1 MSATA
6 DATPVPIAEFKQRSR
21 AVWAAGDYPSVAR
34 HLGDVGRRIVG
45 RLDVRPG
52 EAVLDVACG
61 AGNAAIP
68 AARAGARVIGVDLT
82 PELLDAAR
90 ESAAEA
96 GVQARWEEGD
106 AEDLPIEDE
115 SVDVVLSTFGCMFA
129 PRHEVAARELARVL
143 RRSGRLGLCNWTPD
157 GSIGGFFAVVG
168 GHLPALPEYASPPP
182 LWGSADHVRRL
193 FDGTG
198 VRLEF
203 ERDVV
208 ELRFGS
214 VPEIFDYYTTH
225 FGPLMTAR
233 GLLEPQGRWPAL
245 RDDLYAY
252 FEDNTVDRDGG
263 VVWPGE
269 YLVVLGRKLSR

>member
-6 DATPVPIAEFKQRSR
+6 DATPVAIAEFKQRSR

-34 HLGDVGRRIVG
+34 HLADVGRGIV
-45 RLDVRPG
+45 RLLDIRPG
-52 EAVLDVACG
+52 EEVLDVACG
-61 AGNAAIP
+61 AGNATIP
-68 AARAGARVIGVDLT
+68 AARAGASVTGVDLT

-96 GVQARWEEGD
+96 GVRVRWEEGD
-106 AEDLPIEDE
+106 AEALPVEDE
-115 SVDVVLSTFGCMFA
+115 SVDVVLSTFGCMFS
-129 PRHEVAARELARVL
+129 PRHEVAARELTRVL
-143 RRSGRLGLCNWTPD
+143 RPGGRLGLCNWTPE

-168 GHLPALPEYASPPP
+168 GHLPPLPEYASPPP
-182 LWGSADHVRRL
+182 LWGSADHVRQL

-198 VRLEF
+198 IQLEF
-203 ERDVV
+203 EPDVV

-225 FGPLMTAR
+225 FGPLITAR
-233 GLLEPQGRWPAL
+233 GLLEPQGKWPAL
-245 RDDLYAY
+245 RDDLHAY

-269 YLVVLGRKLSR
+269 YLVVLGRKSSR